1 MARMHHS
8 MIRVLEAERSM
19 AFYDKAFGLKP
30 CHRIDFDD
38 FSLIYLRNDED
49 DFQLELTVNNGRME
63 PYDPGNGYG
72 HLALNV
78 ADLDAEHKRFTELG
92 FKPRDI
98 KQFDQDGKKLARF
111 FFVEDPDGYKIE
123 VLERFGHF
131 A

>member
-72 HLALNV
+72 HLALSV
-78 ADLDAEHKRFTELG
+78 ADLDAEHKRLTKTAKSWRG
-92 FKPRDI
+92 FSSSKIRTVTKSRCWNDSAILPE
-98 KQFDQDGKKLARF
+98 QDSQ
-111 FFVEDPDGYKIE
+111 D
-123 VLERFGHF
+123 
-131 A
+131 